1 MADREVVQM
10 VSGTSIS
17 LKYAH
22 IERERRFL
30 FQGSIPSFSHVRSL
44 QIRDCYLL
52 GTTLRLRRVDE
63 QGLPAIFKLGQKV
76 RVDGDQP
83 STNAHTSM
91 YISKEE
97 FELLSEL
104 PCNKLEKLRR
114 IEKIG
119 DFNLSI
125 DVFGAQLIGLVLA
138 EIDLGV
144 SGTLPDVFPL
154 DLANEVTNDERF
166 TGGALAKMTANE
178 LNSILN
184 PE

>member
-1 MADREVVQM
+1 M
-10 VSGTSIS
+10 VSGSSIS

-44 QIRDCYLL
+44 QIHDRYLL

-63 QGLPAIFKLGQKV
+63 FGLPTIFKLGQKI
-76 RVDGDQP
+76 RIDGDQP
-83 STNAHTSM
+83 STNAHTTM
-91 YISKEE
+91 YVSKEE
-97 FELLSEL
+97 FDILAVL
-104 PCNKLEKLRR
+104 PCNTLEKVRR

-119 DFNLSI
+119 DVNLSI
-125 DVFGAQLIGLVLA
+125 DVFGAQLLGLVLV
-138 EIDLGV
+138 EIDLGAG
-144 SGTLPDVFPL
+144 GTLPDVFPV

-166 TGGALAKMTANE
+166 TGGALAKMTAKE
-178 LNSILN
+178 LTSILN

>member
-1 MADREVVQM
+1 MLN
-10 VSGTSIS
+10 GTSIS

-44 QIRDCYLL
+44 QICDRYLL

-63 QGLPAIFKLGQKV
+63 FGLPTIFKLGQKV
-76 RVDGDQP
+76 RIDGDQP
-83 STNAHTSM
+83 STNAHTTM

-97 FELLSEL
+97 FDILAVL
-104 PCNKLEKLRR
+104 PCNTLEKVRR

-119 DFNLSI
+119 DFNLSV
-125 DVFGAQLIGLVLA
+125 DVFGSQLLGLVLA

-144 SGTLPDVFPL
+144 SGTFPDAFPL

-166 TGGALAKMTANE
+166 TGGALAKMTTKE

-184 PE
+184 LFSQ

>member
-1 MADREVVQM
+1 MTDRDVPQM

-63 QGLPAIFKLGQKV
+63 FGLPL
-76 RVDGDQP
+76 
-83 STNAHTSM
+83 
-91 YISKEE
+91 
-97 FELLSEL
+97 
-104 PCNKLEKLRR
+104 
-114 IEKIG
+114 
-119 DFNLSI
+119 
-125 DVFGAQLIGLVLA
+125 GLV
-138 EIDLGV
+138 
-144 SGTLPDVFPL
+144 
-154 DLANEVTNDERF
+154 NEVINDERF
-166 TGGALAKMTANE
+166 TGGALAKMTAKE

-184 PE
+184 PELI

>member
-1 MADREVVQM
+1 MTDRDVPQM

-63 QGLPAIFKLGQKV
+63 FGLPTIFKLGQKI
-76 RVDGDQP
+76 RIDGNQP
-83 STNAHTSM
+83 STNVHTTM

-97 FELLSEL
+97 FDILAVL
-104 PCNKLEKLRR
+104 PCNTLEKLRR

-144 SGTLPDVFPL
+144 SGTLPDDFPL
-154 DLANEVTNDERF
+154 NLANEVTNDERY
-166 TGGALAKMTANE
+166 TGGTLAKMTAKE
-178 LNSILN
+178 LNSISN

>member
-1 MADREVVQM
+1 M
-10 VSGTSIS
+10 VSGSSIS

-44 QIRDCYLL
+44 QIHDRYLL

-63 QGLPAIFKLGQKV
+63 FGLPTIFKLGQKV

-83 STNAHTSM
+83 STNAHTTM

-97 FELLSEL
+97 FDVLSVL
-104 PCNKLEKLRR
+104 PCNSLEKVRR

-119 DFNLSI
+119 DLNLSV

-138 EIDLGV
+138 EIDLGA

-166 TGGALAKMTANE
+166 TGGALAKMTTNE
-178 LNSILN
+178 LNSILKLFSQ
-184 PE
+184 